1 MCTLESPE
9 KHLYPYDHVSKSSHS
24 GLHLP
29 ITSLRPRGLHCA
41 PWLRKPL
48 TGVGSTEAGIVSL
61 SADPPARRG
70 WSSPD
75 PTAYLLLVPVRL
87 GGCQSDCRRQRR
99 KTAASTQSSKGTAHR
114 MKKRTNQPTKA
125 AQRPPRSIGKTL
137 SLGTATDLDE
147 REVVNLCLHPPKPP
161 R

>member
-9 KHLYPYDHVSKSSHS
+9 KHLYPYDHVSTSSHS

-48 TGVGSTEAGIVSL
+48 SGVGSTAAEIVSF
-61 SADPPARRG
+61 SAHPPAPRG

-75 PTAYLLLVPVRL
+75 PTACLLLVPVRL

-99 KTAASTQSSKGTAHR
+99 KTVASTSPPKERRLTGRSEPAS
-114 MKKRTNQPTKA
+114 QPTKA
-125 AQRPPRSIGKTL
+125 AQRIAHLAQSARRCPEALPPTFMRERS
-137 SLGTATDLDE
+137 
-147 REVVNLCLHPPKPP
+147 
-161 R
+161 